1 MTIDYDGYENNYLAL
16 DELRPLL
23 ELIWDGRKV
32 EVKHGHLHVD
42 SEKIH
47 PKNYGHIPAALAKLL
62 DTPILMGVN
71 SKNTRSKV
79 DSRSRKPTVT
89 VTWNDCGKGYTVL
102 QFFNDTAI
110 RRGANKKDTGSSKN
124 GMLYK
129 SFVKITK
136 TIPARASRLSMRLY
150 VDRLVTGKIVKFG
163 CGGYKL
169 INRSVE
175 NFHISHENI
184 LAFIPHEFTSNHPQV
199 KHVKRTYSAQYL
211 HTINTEPMHN
221 ELLTGHNG
229 RSTQPFQSTCNN
241 KHKERTTLKELNVK
255 GYYNKH
261 TDDLD
266 FSNGHIQSLY

>member
-1 MTIDYDGYENNYLAL
+1 MTIDYDSHENNYLIL

-42 SEKIH
+42 SGKIL
-47 PKNYGHIPAALAKLL
+47 PKNYGHIPTALAKLL
-62 DTPILMGVN
+62 DTTILMGVN

-79 DSRSRKPTVT
+79 DTTSRKPTVT
-89 VTWNDCGKGYTVL
+89 VAWYDCGKESTVL

-110 RRGANKKDTGSSKN
+110 RRGVNKKDTGSSKN

-163 CGGYKL
+163 CNGYKL
-169 INRSVE
+169 VNRSVE
-175 NFHISHENI
+175 NFHISHEHI

-199 KHVKRTYSAQYL
+199 KHVERTYSAQYL
-211 HTINTEPMHN
+211 HTINTEPMHT
-221 ELLTGHNG
+221 ESLAGHDG
-229 RSTQPFQSTCNN
+229 QGIQPFQSACDN
-241 KHKERTTLKELNVK
+241 KHKERTTSKELSVK

-261 TDDLD
+261 TDDMD
-266 FSNGHIQSLY
+266 FSNGYI